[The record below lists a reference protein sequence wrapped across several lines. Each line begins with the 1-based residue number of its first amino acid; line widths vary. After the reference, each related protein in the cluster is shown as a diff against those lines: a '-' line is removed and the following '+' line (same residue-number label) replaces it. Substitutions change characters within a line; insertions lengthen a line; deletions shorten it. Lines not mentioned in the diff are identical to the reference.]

1 MCYRYN
7 RREMAEG
14 DRVNDLLS
22 CVDGLRL
29 TYKALT
35 HGETEAA
42 VPEPPP
48 Y

>member
-7 RREMAEG
+7 RRDMGER

-22 CVDGLRL
+22 QVEGRL

-35 HGETEAA
+35 HGRQEVREA
-42 VPEPPP
+42 PSD
-48 Y
+48 